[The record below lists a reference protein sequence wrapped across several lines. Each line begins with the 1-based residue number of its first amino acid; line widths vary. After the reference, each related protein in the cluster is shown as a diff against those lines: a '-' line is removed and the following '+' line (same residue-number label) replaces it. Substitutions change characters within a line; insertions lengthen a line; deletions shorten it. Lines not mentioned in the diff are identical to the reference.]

1 MQFFEVALF
10 QTLPCQSLPD
20 VRDFIHILIHQE
32 ALSIFVK
39 DKDELPRMY
48 DINPIH
54 DFFFGGRGIVINK
67 QFTDTNQKL
76 LHTLFKM
83 EKSLIYVHI

>member
-39 DKDELPRMY
+39 DFEELPRMY
-48 DINPIH
+48 YINPFH
-54 DFFFGGRGIVINK
+54 DFFYLVGEE
-67 QFTDTNQKL
+67 L
-76 LHTLFKM
+76 L
-83 EKSLIYVHI
+83 